1 MNCKHPRLGMSR
13 PGPSDMVSFLRGPNR
28 RLVHLYPP
36 GDRRSF
42 QTFPNPNQLQKI
54 DSKSQ
59 HLQPHQAPTRPYQ
72 ALPGSTIPSTT
83 LPKCAKVPGSSAST
97 YDRVLVALPGAHE
110 HAPHSDLTGPEK
122 NEETHRPI
130 DKKQQAL

>member
-28 RLVHLYPP
+28 RLVHLHPP

-59 HLQPHQAPTRPYQ
+59 HLQPHQAPTRPLPGPTRRYQ
-72 ALPGSTIPSTT
+72 ALRSH
-83 LPKCAKVPGSSAST
+83 LPPCRNVQRFQAQAPRHMIESSLHFQAHT
-97 YDRVLVALPGAHE
+97 NMLPTQTSQGQRRM
-110 HAPHSDLTGPEK
+110 K
-122 NEETHRPI
+122 KPI
-130 DKKQQAL
+130 DP